1 MYADLEGISKYELD
15 QNSAASVKK
24 ILLHRIAFKEALHP
38 DNGDMLHTKYKPLN
52 ANYKP
57 GKMKSLYV
65 KQSEDD
71 FPKPQVVLFPEEKLE
86 ITWKDIRRIG
96 PGLANMGN
104 TCFLNSVLQVL
115 TYTPP
120 LANYVSS
127 GYHKKTCKNCFIS
140 KMQNLGYATSRMMK
154 YFHY

>member
-1 MYADLEGISKYELD
+1 MFADIEEISKYELD
-15 QNSAASVKK
+15 RNSSASVKK
-24 ILLHRIAFKEALHP
+24 ILLHHIVFKEAQHP

-57 GKMKSLYV
+57 GKMKSLYPS
-65 KQSEDD
+65 KLLEDD
-71 FPKPQVVLFPEEKLE
+71 FPKPQVVLFSEQKLE

-120 LANYVSS
+120 LANYISS
-127 GYHKKTCKNCFIS
+127 GYHKKSCKIIYLDGTFVSIFSCLNYYTVKI
-140 KMQNLGYATSRMMK
+140 
-154 YFHY
+154 